1 MPGRRELVDFQE
13 SLRVFFINR
22 LDESRNIK
30 RMMIKLIQKLE
41 PKPRQVSVVDL
52 TVCVGERRVHEC
64 LNMALVNTT
73 VDRAGS
79 ACSVE
84 GSIKLKHL
92 SDKTNTTFMPLQ
104 RHRVTLSSPCSHCL
118 CLLPCP
124 PLSFLFLLFIIFS
137 HLMSFPLFHLSVC
150 TP

>member
-1 MPGRRELVDFQE
+1 MNLEIL
-13 SLRVFFINR
+13 
-22 LDESRNIK
+22 K

-84 GSIKLKHL
+84 GSIKLKL
-92 SDKTNTTFMPLQ
+92 AWCLKTNTTFMPLQ
-104 RHRVTLSSPCSHCL
+104 RHSG
-118 CLLPCP
+118 LPCLHP
-124 PLSFLFLLFIIFS
+124 ALTVSVSCPVLHILPFPSLYYFS
-137 HLMSFPLFHLSVC
+137 SSLMSFPLFHLSVC